1 MTGVGAVVNTA
12 RVPAGASVVV
22 FGMGGV
28 GLSAVMGAKAAGAAI
43 IVAVDLSP
51 KKLELAKS
59 VGATAVV
66 DARQADASAAIREF
80 NKGGADFSF
89 DAVGHEKVTAQAY
102 EVTRRGGT
110 TVAVGLAHPSKSLS
124 INALSLVAE
133 ERTLRGSYMGSSV
146 PARDIPRF
154 IAMHKAG
161 ILPVEKLFSASIRLE
176 DINQGFD
183 LLASGE
189 TVRQVI
195 RFGEAAAAR

>member
-28 GLSAVMGAKAAGAAI
+28 GLSAVMGAKAAGAATI
-43 IVAVDLSP
+43 IAIDLSS

-66 DARQADASAAIREF
+66 DAKQADVSAAIKELT
-80 NKGGADFSF
+80 KGGADFSF

-161 ILPVEKLFSASIRLE
+161 ILPVEKLFSAAIRLE
-176 DINQGFD
+176 DINGGFD